1 MTVIKLSALAAGV
14 IGGAMALSGATP
26 ASAAT
31 LSPALA
37 QTNHNVTVQHVTHD
51 PRARAHNQRAWRG
64 RDHRRHF
71 HGNRFHRSGPAIG
84 FGLSVPGFSFGI
96 GTPAPRTYSYGYS
109 RPYGYAY
116 GYPGYRYRGYG
127 W

>member
-1 MTVIKLSALAAGV
+1 MTVIKLSAIAAGV

-31 LSPALA
+31 LAPALVKTGERA
-37 QTNHNVTVQHVTHD
+37 FVQQVDHD
-51 PRARAHNQRAWRG
+51 RWAG
-64 RDHRRHF
+64 RRKGLRSSHSYGPSYGYRY
-71 HGNRFHRSGPAIG
+71 GNRFSRSGPSLG

-109 RPYGYAY
+109 RPYGYGYGY
-116 GYPGYRYRGYG
+116 GYPGYYGY
-127 W
+127 